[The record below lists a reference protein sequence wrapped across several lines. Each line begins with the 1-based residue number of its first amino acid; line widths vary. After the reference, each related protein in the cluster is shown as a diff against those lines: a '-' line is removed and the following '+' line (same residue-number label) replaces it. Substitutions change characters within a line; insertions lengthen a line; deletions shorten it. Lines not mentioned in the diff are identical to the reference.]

1 MSYFKPIKTMICST
15 LIASLA
21 MSATATM
28 SHQAHA
34 DTDYYYRDG
43 LNYPSDQQAY
53 QKAKK
58 LVSVRLAFNITRK
71 RIKII

>member
-1 MSYFKPIKTMICST
+1 MICST

-21 MSATATM
+21 MSTTATL
-28 SHQAHA
+28 SNQAHA
-34 DTDYYYRDG
+34 DTDYYYLDG

-58 LVSVRLAFNITRK
+58 LVKVPLAFNIIRK

>member
-1 MSYFKPIKTMICST
+1 MICST

-21 MSATATM
+21 MSTTATL
-28 SHQAHA
+28 SNQAHA

-53 QKAKK
+53 QKLK
-58 LVSVRLAFNITRK
+58 N
-71 RIKII
+71 

>member
-1 MSYFKPIKTMICST
+1 MICST

-58 LVSVRLAFNITRK
+58 SIKVRLAFNIIRK

>member
-1 MSYFKPIKTMICST
+1 
-15 LIASLA
+15 